1 MTADRAT
8 TKAPDPVLDVRDL
21 SVRFRMRG
29 GRDIAAVTDAR
40 FSVAPGE
47 CLALVGESGCGKSVL
62 ASALLGLL
70 PANAATTGS
79 AVLGGDTDLLTAGE
93 RTLARTVRG
102 RRIGLVPQSP
112 AAHLT
117 PVRTVRAQLEES
129 LRELTGVRRSELPK
143 SALAAAARASFPEG
157 HLDRY
162 PHELSGGLAQRA
174 ATALA
179 LIGDAP
185 LLLADEPTTG
195 LDRDLVERTVDE
207 LRRHTDEGRALLI
220 ITHDLAAAERI
231 ADRVAVMYAGRIVEI
246 AEAEAFFGAPGPA
259 TPTPRVCWTPCPSG
273 SSPRSPGCRRS
284 WARCPTAAPSPTAAR
299 TRTPAAPANARPS
312 RRVWPATTGSPA
324 GHPPRRRSPPMLE
337 LTRITA
343 GYDRRDPVVR
353 DVSLHVGAGEA
364 VGLLGPSGCGK
375 STLAKVAALL
385 HRPDAGTMTLDG
397 TVIRGWRHRA
407 PREQR
412 TAVGVVFQ
420 QPRLSADPRLSLR
433 ELIAQPL
440 RSTGRR
446 RDVPERVAEL
456 APLVGLSD
464 ELLERR
470 PHAVSDG
477 QLQRACLARALVLR
491 PRLLICDEMTA
502 MLDASTTAALVAVVE
517 RYRAESGAALLAV
530 GHDRVLLERWCDRT
544 VRWDERDTEKT
555 PAAIAGVND

>member
-1 MTADRAT
+1 MTDARENTVVPA
-8 TKAPDPVLDVRDL
+8 LDVRDL

-79 AVLGGDTDLLTAGE
+79 AVLGGDTDLLTADE

-129 LRELTGVRRSELPK
+129 LRELTGVRGSELRK
-143 SALAAAARASFPEG
+143 AAVAAADRASFPDG

-246 AEAEAFFGAPGPA
+246 ADAPRFFGAPGPRHPYA
-259 TPTPRVCWTPCPSG
+259 KGLLDALPERDFAPI
-273 SSPRSPGCRRS
+273 PGMPPELGALPEGCAFA
-284 WARCPTAAPSPTAAR
+284 ARCAYADAR
-299 TRTPAAPANARPS
+299 CT
-312 RRVWPATTGSPA
+312 
-324 GHPPRRRSPPMLE
+324 E
-337 LTRITA
+337 EQ
-343 GYDRRDPVVR
+343 PVF
-353 DVSLHVGAGEA
+353 EA
-364 VGLLGPSGCGK
+364 D
-375 STLAKVAALL
+375 LACHHAL
-385 HRPDAGTMTLDG
+385 
-397 TVIRGWRHRA
+397 
-407 PREQR
+407 
-412 TAVGVVFQ
+412 
-420 QPRLSADPRLSLR
+420 
-433 ELIAQPL
+433 
-440 RSTGRR
+440 TGRTH
-446 RDVPERVAEL
+446 
-456 APLVGLSD
+456 PLK
-464 ELLERR
+464 E
-470 PHAVSDG
+470 A
-477 QLQRACLARALVLR
+477 A
-491 PRLLICDEMTA
+491 
-502 MLDASTTAALVAVVE
+502 DA
-517 RYRAESGAALLAV
+517 
-530 GHDRVLLERWCDRT
+530 
-544 VRWDERDTEKT
+544 
-555 PAAIAGVND
+555 

>member
-1 MTADRAT
+1 MTDASEPAQ
-8 TKAPDPVLDVRDL
+8 APVLDVRDL

-70 PANAATTGS
+70 PANAETTGS
-79 AVLGGDTDLLTAGE
+79 AVLGGDTDLLTADE

-129 LRELTGVRRSELPK
+129 LRELTGARGSALPK
-143 SALAAAARASFPEG
+143 AAVAAADRASFPEG

-220 ITHDLAAAERI
+220 ITHDLAAAMRI

-246 AEAEAFFGAPGPA
+246 ADAAPFFGAPGPRHPYA
-259 TPTPRVCWTPCPSG
+259 RGLLDALPERDFAPI
-273 SSPRSPGCRRS
+273 PGMPPELGALPDGCAFA
-284 WARCPTAAPSPTAAR
+284 ARCAYADARCTDERPAFASDLACHHAP
-299 TRTPAAPANARPS
+299 
-312 RRVWPATTGSPA
+312 
-324 GHPPRRRSPPMLE
+324 
-337 LTRITA
+337 
-343 GYDRRDPVVR
+343 
-353 DVSLHVGAGEA
+353 
-364 VGLLGPSGCGK
+364 
-375 STLAKVAALL
+375 
-385 HRPDAGTMTLDG
+385 
-397 TVIRGWRHRA
+397 
-407 PREQR
+407 
-412 TAVGVVFQ
+412 
-420 QPRLSADPRLSLR
+420 
-433 ELIAQPL
+433 
-440 RSTGRR
+440 TGRTH
-446 RDVPERVAEL
+446 
-456 APLVGLSD
+456 PLK
-464 ELLERR
+464 E
-470 PHAVSDG
+470 A
-477 QLQRACLARALVLR
+477 A
-491 PRLLICDEMTA
+491 
-502 MLDASTTAALVAVVE
+502 DA
-517 RYRAESGAALLAV
+517 
-530 GHDRVLLERWCDRT
+530 
-544 VRWDERDTEKT
+544 
-555 PAAIAGVND
+555 